1 MPQTSS
7 SEEPAHAYRHEFAS
21 CRFFSFTIRT
31 TWMTRKIEK
40 AGAMPAFSDVAVDA
54 YFFAGAMASFTALAR

>member
-1 MPQTSS
+1 
-7 SEEPAHAYRHEFAS
+7 
-21 CRFFSFTIRT
+21 
-31 TWMTRKIEK
+31 MTRKIEK